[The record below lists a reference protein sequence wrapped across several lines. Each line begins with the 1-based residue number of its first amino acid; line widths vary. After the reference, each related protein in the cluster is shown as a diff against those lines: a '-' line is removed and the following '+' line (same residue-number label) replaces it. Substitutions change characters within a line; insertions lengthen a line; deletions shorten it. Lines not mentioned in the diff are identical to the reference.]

1 MAVSLTDMALCPWGH
16 GPPIVSLKKTRETTH
31 TLNPL
36 KFLLKSLFIWLF
48 INVLSASA
56 DFCLLGIL
64 QVKVEVCSI
73 MEGLYFEV
81 KSRKGEEERI
91 SDNRHPNLTSCSAIS
106 RRSSSSLLYCKLS
119 SMRRRMEAISQENEE
134 EEDEENDAVEV
145 RYKLILTGSL
155 SVHYLTTMA
164 MLPWVVAEIS
174 KAQDS
179 EKKPTE
185 RGPHPQIV
193 FLCVSV
199 SWVRCVSI
207 LGEELLWDPLTHTLL
222 FECLPHQV
230 TKLIHNSQEPSS
242 FGCLVRDSAN
252 CACYVFRC
260 QDSSKVSVCACGFVH
275 NPALHK
281 KVPNKWNQFSGR
293 KLPKS
298 ISTKV
303 AFVSL

>member
-1 MAVSLTDMALCPWGH
+1 
-16 GPPIVSLKKTRETTH
+16 
-31 TLNPL
+31 
-36 KFLLKSLFIWLF
+36 
-48 INVLSASA
+48 
-56 DFCLLGIL
+56 
-64 QVKVEVCSI
+64 

-81 KSRKGEEERI
+81 KSRRGEKERI

-106 RRSSSSLLYCKLS
+106 RRSSSSLLYCKPS

-134 EEDEENDAVEV
+134 ENDVVEV
-145 RYKLILTGSL
+145 RYKLTLIGSL

-179 EKKPTE
+179 EKKPAE
-185 RGPHPQIV
+185 RGPSPQIV

-207 LGEELLWDPLTHTLL
+207 LGEELLWDPLTHRLL

-260 QDSSKVSVCACGFVH
+260 QDSSKALPTVPAHHKATAGVWAKPGTFDRIFNACH
-275 NPALHK
+275 ALHTK
-281 KVPNKWNQFSGR
+281 GFRGR
-293 KLPKS
+293 GDKAWWLWAHVTNRGLQP
-298 ISTKV
+298 
-303 AFVSL
+303 AFCDNLLQTCLV

>member
-1 MAVSLTDMALCPWGH
+1 MAH
-16 GPPIVSLKKTRETTH
+16 HLKKKKKARETTH

-36 KFLLKSLFIWLF
+36 KFLFKSLFIWLF
-48 INVLSASA
+48 LNVLSASA
-56 DFCLLGIL
+56 NFRLLCNL
-64 QVKVEVCSI
+64 QVKVEVRSI

-81 KSRKGEEERI
+81 KSRRGEEERI
-91 SDNRHPNLTSCSAIS
+91 SDNRHPNLTSCSASS

-119 SMRRRMEAISQENEE
+119 SMRRMEAISQENEE

-145 RYKLILTGSL
+145 RYKLTLIGSL

-179 EKKPTE
+179 EKKPAE
-185 RGPHPQIV
+185 CGPSPQIA

-275 NPALHK
+275 NPSLHK
-281 KVPNKWNQFSGR
+281 KVAYKWNQFFGK

-298 ISTKV
+298 MSTGCTSD
-303 AFVSL
+303 SLGRKY